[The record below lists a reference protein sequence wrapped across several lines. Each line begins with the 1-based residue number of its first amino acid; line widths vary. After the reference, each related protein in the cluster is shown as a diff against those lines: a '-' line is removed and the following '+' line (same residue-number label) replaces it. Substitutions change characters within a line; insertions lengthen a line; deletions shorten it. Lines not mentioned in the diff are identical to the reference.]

1 MQQKLLT
8 TAIVASLILAP
19 AAAFAGHGKHRG
31 HQKHSF
37 TDTARVIDVDPV
49 YRTVS
54 VSRPRE
60 ECWTEE
66 VEYTRPGH
74 GNAAG
79 MIIGGLIGGAIG
91 HNVDDSRNAPL
102 VGALIGSAIGHDV
115 AASRRHGPPRHV
127 AYEERCKTVNDYY
140 DEERLEGYRVTYRY
154 KGHTY
159 TTTMDHDPG
168 DRIKVRVSVRPLKD
182 Y

>member
-1 MQQKLLT
+1 MKQKLLT
-8 TAIVASLILAP
+8 AAIITSLAMAP
-19 AAAFAGHGKHRG
+19 AAFAGHGKHRG

-37 TDTARVIDVDPV
+37 TDTARVTNVEPI

-54 VSRPRE
+54 VSRPQQ

-91 HNVDDSRNAPL
+91 HNVDDSHNAPL

-115 AASRRHGPPRHV
+115 SGNRRGRGRHIG
-127 AYEERCKTVNDYY
+127 YEEQCRTVNNYY
-140 DEERLEGYRVTYRY
+140 DEERLDGYRVTYRY
-154 KGHTY
+154 KGHSY

-168 DRIKVRVSVRPLKD
+168 DRIKVRVNISPL